1 MDAENGGFKL
11 STMGDVFTWCS
22 TTSDAMA
29 EWTWRFESAHFIG
42 LKAPLK
48 SKVIVVGRCRGW
60 ETEKCENRRCFPL
73 YLNNQRRY
81 GKLEAIIRFSTSNRS
96 IYALKRKANDRWGM
110 CYVVMGG
117 GLKIGKIEKIG
128 NGFGC
133 YGRTGGAIMKRT
145 PRLDSANQI
154 GLSTSYS
161 LINCF

>member
-1 MDAENGGFKL
+1 
-11 STMGDVFTWCS
+11 MGDIFTWCS

-29 EWTWRFESAHFIG
+29 EWTSRFESAHFIG

-48 SKVIVVGRCRGW
+48 SKLIVVGRCRGW
-60 ETEKCENRRCFPL
+60 ETEKCENRRCFRL

-96 IYALKRKANDRWGM
+96 IYALKRKANDKWGM

-133 YGRTGGAIMKRT
+133 YGRTGGAIMKRK
-145 PRLDSANQI
+145 PRIDSAKQI
-154 GLSTSYS
+154 GISTPSKRN
-161 LINCF
+161 LIIN